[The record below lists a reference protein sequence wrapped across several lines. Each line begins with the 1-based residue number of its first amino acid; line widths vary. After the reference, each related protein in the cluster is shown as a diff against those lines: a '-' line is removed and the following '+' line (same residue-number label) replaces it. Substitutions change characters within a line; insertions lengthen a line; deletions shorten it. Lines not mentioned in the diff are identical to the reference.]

1 MTGSDAAAQNAAQY
15 LAEHFERFTNELLE
29 FLSIPSISAL
39 PDHAPHVAAAAD
51 WVAHRLQQ
59 AGVPTVEVLSAG
71 GIPTVYGEWLEA
83 GDMAPTILVYGHFDT
98 QPVDPL
104 ELWTHPPFEPVIR
117 DERVYARGA
126 SDDKG
131 NMLIP
136 ILAAEAWLKTLGSL
150 PINVKFLFEGEEEV
164 GSPHVEEF
172 IAQNRQR
179 LACDYV
185 VSADGGQFG
194 DEQPNLL
201 VGFKGLCAV
210 EIELSG
216 PNRDLHSGQ
225 YGGTVQNPIHAL
237 ARLIASMRDDRG
249 GITVEG
255 FYDQVV
261 TPSAADRE
269 QIAQIPHDDAEYAR
283 GLDVDQLFGEPDYST
298 LERAWCRPTLEV
310 NGTWGG
316 FTDDGVKTVLPA
328 EAHAKITCRLVP
340 DQQPGV
346 IAQCLA
352 RHVDRHVPPG
362 VKATTTI
369 SESGARPYLVPSDH
383 PGNQAAGD
391 VLSELYGRP
400 PYFTRSGGTLPIC
413 SVLLEQL
420 DVHTVIFAFGLD
432 DERAHAPD
440 EFFRLKSFRRGQ
452 LAWSRLWPRI
462 SASPT

>member
-1 MTGSDAAAQNAAQY
+1 MTGSPPEATPADY
-15 LAEHFERFTNELLE
+15 LAEHFDRFTGELLE

-51 WVAHRLQQ
+51 WVAGRLRQ
-59 AGVPTVEVLSAG
+59 AGVPVVEVLSAG
-71 GIPTVYGEWLEA
+71 GVPSVYGEWLEA
-83 GDMAPTILVYGHFDT
+83 GDLAPTILVYGHFDT
-98 QPVDPL
+98 QPVDPV
-104 ELWTHPPFEPVIR
+104 ELWTNPPFAPVIR

-136 ILAAEAWLKTLGSL
+136 ILAAEAWLQTLGSL

-164 GSPHVEEF
+164 GSPHVEEL
-172 IAQNRQR
+172 IVANRDR

-194 DEQPNLL
+194 EEQPNLL

-210 EIELSG
+210 EIDLVG
-216 PNRDLHSGQ
+216 PGRDLHSGQ

-237 ARLIASMRDDRG
+237 ARLIASMRDDEGR
-249 GITVEG
+249 ITVEG

-261 TPSAADRE
+261 TPSRE
-269 QIAQIPHDDAEYAR
+269 DSKQIAAIPHDDANYAL
-283 GLDVDQLFGEPDYST
+283 GLGVDQLFGEPGYST

-328 EAHAKITCRLVP
+328 QAHAKITCRLVP
-340 DQQPGV
+340 DQEPAV
-346 IAQCLA
+346 IAECIR
-352 RHVDRHVPPG
+352 RHVDRHTPPG
-362 VKATTTI
+362 VTATTSI
-369 SESGARPYLVPSDH
+369 SESGARPYLVPGDH

-391 VLSELYGRP
+391 VLTDLYGRA

-420 DVHTVIFAFGLD
+420 GVYTVIFAFGLD

-440 EFFRLKSFRRGQ
+440 EFFRLSSFRRGQ
-452 LAWSRLWPRI
+452 QAWSQLWQRI
-462 SASPT
+462 AG

>member
-1 MTGSDAAAQNAAQY
+1 MTESTNPSDY
-15 LAEHFERFTNELLE
+15 LAEHGERFTRELLE
-29 FLSIPSISAL
+29 FLEIPSISAL

-51 WVAHRLQQ
+51 WVADRLRQ

-71 GIPTVYGEWLEA
+71 GVPTVFGECLAAGEA
-83 GDMAPTILVYGHFDT
+83 APTILVYGHFDT
-98 QPVDPL
+98 QPVDPV

-117 DERVYARGA
+117 EELIYARGA

-136 ILAAEAWLKTLGSL
+136 ILAAEAWLKTVGSL

-172 IAQNRQR
+172 ILEHQQR

-185 VSADGGQFG
+185 VSADGGQWSE
-194 DEQPNLL
+194 DQPNLL

-210 EIELSG
+210 EIDLVG

-237 ARLIASMRDDRG
+237 ARLIASMRDDQGR
-249 GITVEG
+249 ITIDG
-255 FYDQVV
+255 FYDQVI
-261 TPSAADRE
+261 TPGESDRE
-269 QIAQIPHDDAEYAR
+269 QIATIPQDDESYAD
-283 GLDVDQLFGEPDYST
+283 GLGVDELFGEPGYST

-316 FTDDGVKTVLPA
+316 FTDDGVKTVLPS

-340 DQQPGV
+340 DQDPAMV
-346 IAQCLA
+346 AECIR
-352 RHVDRHVPPG
+352 RHVEQHAPPG
-362 VKATTTI
+362 VTATTTV
-369 SESGARPYLVPSDH
+369 SESGARPYLVPGDH
-383 PGNQAAGD
+383 PGNLAAGD
-391 VLSELYGRP
+391 VLQELYGSA
-400 PYFTRSGGTLPIC
+400 PYYTRSGGTLPIC
-413 SVLLEQL
+413 SLLREHL
-420 DVHTVIFAFGLD
+420 DVYTVIFSFALD

-440 EFFRLKSFRRGQ
+440 EFFRISSFRRGQ
-452 LAWSRLWPRI
+452 QAWSRLWQRI
-462 SASPT
+462 AETE

>member
-1 MTGSDAAAQNAAQY
+1 MTGVSAADDY
-15 LAEHFERFTNELLE
+15 LAEHAERFTGELLE

-51 WVAHRLQQ
+51 WVAGRLQQ
-59 AGVPTVEVLSAG
+59 AGVTTVEVLSADG
-71 GIPTVYGEWLEA
+71 VPTVYGEWLEA
-83 GDMAPTILVYGHFDT
+83 GDQVPTILVYGHFDT
-98 QPVDPL
+98 QPVDPV
-104 ELWTHPPFEPVIR
+104 ELWTDPPFAPVIR
-117 DERVYARGA
+117 EERIYARGA

-136 ILAAEAWLKTLGSL
+136 ILAAEAWLQTVGSL

-172 IAQNRQR
+172 IAANRDR
-179 LACDYV
+179 LACDFV

-194 DEQPNLL
+194 EEQPNLL

-210 EIELSG
+210 EIELTG

-237 ARLIASMRDDRG
+237 ARLIASIRDDEGR
-249 GITVEG
+249 ITIEG

-261 TPSAADRE
+261 TPSQADSQ
-269 QIAQIPHDDAEYAR
+269 QIATIPHDDADFAL
-283 GLDVDQLFGEPDYST
+283 GLGVDQLFGEPGYST

-328 EAHAKITCRLVP
+328 KAHAKITCRLVP
-340 DQQPGV
+340 DQEPAV
-346 IAQCLA
+346 IAECIR
-352 RHVDRHVPPG
+352 RHVDQHAPPG
-362 VKATTTI
+362 VRVTTTA
-369 SESGARPYLVPSDH
+369 SESGARPYLVPGDH

-391 VLSELYGRP
+391 VLTDLYGRP

-413 SVLLEQL
+413 SVLREQL
-420 DVHTVIFAFGLD
+420 GVYTVIFAFALD
-432 DERAHAPD
+432 DERAHSPD
-440 EFFRLKSFRRGQ
+440 EFFRLSSFRRGQ
-452 LAWSRLWPRI
+452 QAWSRLWQRI
-462 SASPT
+462 AT